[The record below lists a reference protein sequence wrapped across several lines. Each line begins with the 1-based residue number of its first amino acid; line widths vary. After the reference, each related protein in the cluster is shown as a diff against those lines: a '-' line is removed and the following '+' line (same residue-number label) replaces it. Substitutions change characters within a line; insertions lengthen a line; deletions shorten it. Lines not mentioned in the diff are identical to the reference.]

1 MPVFSTAARD
11 DSPVCEKRS
20 YLPLPLLTLRLLVN
34 GVGMQGARTA
44 RQERHR
50 QGGPGWPA
58 GSRHVVR
65 VLGAVLGAVLA
76 AGCEARF
83 VDPYPADLVLLP
95 RELVV
100 KVEDAPMVY
109 GLVFDLNLPDATE
122 CSRVKARLTSTLRAA
137 LLPSGRTGL
146 EMVAQ
151 DLSPGCVQTG
161 SRRLSLTAYDQQLR
175 QAETRYGAGR
185 VRPLL
190 LYFNNVEL
198 PPPYLLQSDFLTLK
212 NQGTNA
218 PVMWAL
224 GPNKATQGMGFD
236 LIRPWTYNGDPRLTS
251 QLEDA
256 ARTQFPLVQYPQP
269 PVEGFP
275 LFTAEELS
283 WALQFKG
290 CTRASTLSGV
300 NFTYGPQATVVSRAT
315 PPRMRITLPA
325 QQPPRP
331 RNQLTDMVTRFEVE
345 VCRDNCERTF
355 EPPPDGQ
362 PVVWNKT
369 PACLLKGVP

>member
-1 MPVFSTAARD
+1 
-11 DSPVCEKRS
+11 
-20 YLPLPLLTLRLLVN
+20 
-34 GVGMQGARTA
+34 
-44 RQERHR
+44 
-50 QGGPGWPA
+50 
-58 GSRHVVR
+58 VR
-65 VLGAVLGAVLA
+65 VLAAVLGAVLA

-83 VDPYPADLVLLP
+83 VDPYPAELVLLQ

-122 CSRVKARLTSTLRAA
+122 CSRVKARLASTLRAA

-146 EMVAQ
+146 EMAAQ

-161 SRRLSLTAYDQQLR
+161 SRRLSLTAYEQQLR

-198 PPPYLLQSDFLTLK
+198 PPPYLLQSDFLSLK

-236 LIRPWTYNGDPRLTS
+236 LIRPWTYSGDPRLTA

-256 ARTQFPLVQYPQP
+256 GAPQFPLVQYPQP
-269 PVEGFP
+269 PAAGFP

-290 CTRASTLSGV
+290 CTRGLHPEWRQLHLRPPGDRGEPHHAAAHAHH
-300 NFTYGPQATVVSRAT
+300 PARAAAA
-315 PPRMRITLPA
+315 PPA
-325 QQPPRP
+325 Q
-331 RNQLTDMVTRFEVE
+331 
-345 VCRDNCERTF
+345 
-355 EPPPDGQ
+355 
-362 PVVWNKT
+362 
-369 PACLLKGVP
+369 PAHGPGDALRGGGVPRQL